1 MNMIEHIKANEFALV
16 ILCSATLF
24 AIFWLLDSLTHGKLV
39 KIEITEKELQTHRI
53 ILLTSICME
62 VSLVLFFWF
71 DVLALPIFLAF
82 FITRTVHEFIDELH
96 WHTDRCSAY
105 ESMLHLGMWISI
117 LTNTFSMFLWGF
129 FTHYRGW
136 TELNVV
142 YFIWAFIVVVCIFFI
157 GLKEW
162 KR

>member
-1 MNMIEHIKANEFALV
+1 MIEHIKANEFALA

-24 AIFWLLDSLTHGKLV
+24 AIFWLLDSRTHGKLV
-39 KIEITEKELQTHRI
+39 KVDITDKELQTHRI
-53 ILLTSICME
+53 ILLTSVLME
-62 VSLVLFFWF
+62 GSLVLFFWS
-71 DVLALPIFLAF
+71 DILILPLFLAF

-96 WHTDRCSAY
+96 WHANRCSAY

-117 LTNTFSMFLWGF
+117 LANTFFMFIWGF
-129 FTHYRGW
+129 FTHYKELA
-136 TELNVV
+136 ELNVV
-142 YFIWAFIVVVCIFFI
+142 YFIWAFLVAVGIFLI